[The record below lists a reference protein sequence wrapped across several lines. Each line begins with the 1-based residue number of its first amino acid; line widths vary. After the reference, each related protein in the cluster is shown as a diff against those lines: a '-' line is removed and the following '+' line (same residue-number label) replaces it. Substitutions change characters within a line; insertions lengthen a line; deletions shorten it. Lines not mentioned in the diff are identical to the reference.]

1 MNMEQLTCVLFG
13 SILNSFTFCVGIAVG
28 ISFMKRTS
36 KDVNNCNKKTASQD
50 SEWLHTPSSN

>member
-1 MNMEQLTCVLFG
+1 MTIEQLTCVFFG
-13 SILNSFTFCVGIAVG
+13 SILNSFTFVIGIAVG
-28 ISFMKRTS
+28 ITFAKRNS

>member
-1 MNMEQLTCVLFG
+1 MNLEQLTCVLFG

-36 KDVNNCNKKTASQD
+36 KDVNNNCKKTASQD

>member
-1 MNMEQLTCVLFG
+1 MNLEQLTCVLFG

-28 ISFMKRTS
+28 ISFTKRNS
-36 KDVNNCNKKTASQD
+36 KNVNNNCKKTASQD